1 MTAFIEKHQQ
11 IIIKLIIGIGV
22 LLALFLLAATLGKV
36 KEYRFIGSGIN
47 ATNTITVTGK
57 GKVERA
63 PDTARIS
70 FSVRNESTNI
80 KAAQNTVSG
89 KIDGITKALK
99 SAGIDEKD
107 VKTDSYNSYP
117 QYNYPQISCG
127 PGCSRQGSPTI
138 RGYEVIH
145 TVTIAVKDLEKVE
158 TVLGILGAQG
168 VSDMNGPN
176 FGFEDDKAVAREARD
191 AAIEDAKTEAQ
202 KLARSLGV
210 RLVRIASFNEQGGF
224 MPMYAKDSMQM
235 SVGAAVENAPSIP
248 VGNQKIE
255 SNVTL
260 VYEIR

>member
-1 MTAFIEKHQQ
+1 MTAFLEKYQQ
-11 IIIKLIIGIGV
+11 IIIRIIMAVGI
-22 LLALFLLAATLGKV
+22 LLALFLLAATLGKI
-36 KEYRFIGSGIN
+36 KEHRYIGSGIN

-70 FSVRNESTNI
+70 FSVRNESGSI
-80 KAAQNTVSG
+80 KTAQNTVSG
-89 KIDGITKALK
+89 KIDGITKALA

-107 VKTDSYNSYP
+107 IKTDSYSSYP
-117 QYNYPQISCG
+117 QYSYPQVSCG
-127 PGCSRQGSPTI
+127 PGCTRQGSPTI
-138 RGYEVIH
+138 RGYEVVH
-145 TVTIAVKDLEKVE
+145 TVTVAVKDLDKVE
-158 TVLGILGAQG
+158 TVLGILGSQG
-168 VSDMNGPN
+168 VSDINGPN
-176 FGFEDDKAVAREARD
+176 FGFEDDKAIAREARD

-224 MPMYAKDSMQM
+224 MPYAKDSMQV
-235 SVGAAVENAPSIP
+235 SVGAAAENAPSLP